1 MNEKT
6 GTEKKNY
13 GGWAFIPLVVFLVIY
28 LGGGMFFSARGVA
41 SPFNQLPRHA
51 ALLIGVII
59 AFAMNRKMKLDDKIN
74 IFTCS

>member
-28 LGGGMFFSARGVA
+28 LGGGMFFSA
-41 SPFNQLPRHA
+41 S
-51 ALLIGVII
+51 
-59 AFAMNRKMKLDDKIN
+59 K
-74 IFTCS
+74 TCSIADRGYHSICNEQKDETG

>member
-28 LGGGMFFSARGVA
+28 LDGGMFF
-41 SPFNQLPRHA
+41 QLEEWPVH
-51 ALLIGVII
+51 LIS
-59 AFAMNRKMKLDDKIN
+59 FQDMQH
-74 IFTCS
+74 C